1 MQNIDQ
7 IIGKLSQ
14 EQVRTERLL
23 LRDLAQISIALS
35 ASIEEQQSKLDSIR
49 SQVQVML
56 SAFAGKIRE
65 GYDENFDP
73 EHNDL
78 PIPAIVSGRNLTT
91 EERSAIMNSM
101 IEKLD

>member
-1 MQNIDQ
+1 
-7 IIGKLSQ
+7 
-14 EQVRTERLL
+14 
-23 LRDLAQISIALS
+23 
-35 ASIEEQQSKLDSIR
+35 
-49 SQVQVML
+49 ML